1 MKELKMN
8 FSLSDTQLLQWE
20 SIVDFSR
27 RELNASVR
35 ENDQQGTFPL
45 ENWQKCANMGLLSLL
60 TPESYGGLGEDLIS
74 TVNSIEALGYACE
87 DSGLVHAIIT
97 QLCCIV
103 LLNLYGSEA
112 QKERYLGKLSSG
124 ELIAAQSITEPD
136 AGSDVL
142 SMRTKVDLEGE
153 GTSYL
158 LSGGKVFISNGPVA
172 DLVIVFAKCNAGKS
186 SFGDITCFLVE
197 KDASGYSMGK
207 PLQKMGLRTL
217 QNCEMFFDSVCVP
230 EQMML
235 GKNGHGMFIFNEAI
249 EWERALMTASHLG
262 TIERVLEKSVDYA
275 KTRKQFGKEIGK
287 NQSIANKL
295 GTMKV
300 NLELGKLILYKMAW
314 LKDQGKRA
322 TLEASLGKLFVSESL
337 KSACLDA
344 IQIHGGYG
352 YMQECDLERDLRDS
366 VAATIYSGTSEMQRN
381 IIARMLGL

>member
-1 MKELKMN
+1 MN

-27 RELNASVR
+27 RELNENVR
-35 ENDQQGTFPL
+35 ENDQLGSFPKD
-45 ENWQKCANMGLLSLL
+45 NWKKCADMGLLSLL
-60 TPESYGGLGEDLIS
+60 TPERYGGLGEDLAS
-74 TVNSIEALGYACE
+74 SVHSIQALSYGCE
-87 DSGLVHAIIT
+87 DSGLVHAIVT

-103 LLNLYGSEA
+103 ILNLYGTEA
-112 QKERYLGKLSSG
+112 QKQQYLGKLSAG

-142 SMRTKVDLEGE
+142 SMRTRVEEDGV
-153 GTSYL
+153 GFL
-158 LSGGKVFISNGPVA
+158 LSGGKVFISNGPLA
-172 DLVIVFAKCNAGKS
+172 DLIIVFAKCTTGKS
-186 SFGDITCFLVE
+186 SFGDVSCFLVE
-197 KDASGYSMGK
+197 KDAAGYSMGK

-230 EQMML
+230 AQQML
-235 GKNGHGMFIFNEAI
+235 GKPGHGMFIFNEAI
-249 EWERALMTASHLG
+249 EWERALMTAAHLG
-262 TIERVLEKSVDYA
+262 TLERVLEKSVDYV
-275 KTRKQFGKEIGK
+275 KTRKQFGQEIGK
-287 NQSIANKL
+287 NQSISNKI

-337 KSACLDA
+337 KSACMDA

-381 IIARMLGL
+381 IIARMLGI

>member
-1 MKELKMN
+1 MN
-8 FSLSDTQLLQWE
+8 FSLSDTQQLQWE
-20 SIVDFSR
+20 SIVDFAR
-27 RELNASVR
+27 RELNADIR
-35 ENDQQGTFPL
+35 EHDQQGLFPR
-45 ENWQKCANMGLLSLL
+45 EKWQKCAGMGLLSLL
-60 TPESYGGLGEDLIS
+60 TPERFGGLGEDLVS
-74 TVNSIEALGYACE
+74 TVNSIEALSYGCE

-103 LLNLYGSEA
+103 LLNLYGSES
-112 QKERYLGKLSSG
+112 QKEQYLEKLSQG

-142 SMRTKVDLEGE
+142 SMRTKVEVGE
-153 GTSYL
+153 QVFL
-158 LSGGKVFISNGPVA
+158 LSGSKVFISNGPIADVA
-172 DLVIVFAKCNAGKS
+172 IVFAKCSEGKS
-186 SFGDITCFLVE
+186 AFGDISCFLVPA
-197 KDASGYSMGK
+197 DAAGYSVGK

-217 QNCEMFFDSVCVP
+217 QNCELFFDSVQVP
-230 EQMML
+230 SQMLL
-235 GKNGHGMFIFNEAI
+235 GKTGHGMFIFNEAI

-262 TIERVLEKSVDYA
+262 TLERIMEKSVSYA

-287 NQSIANKL
+287 NQAIAHKI
-295 GTMKV
+295 GTMKL

-322 TLEASLGKLFVSESL
+322 TLEASLGKLFVSENL
-337 KSACLDA
+337 KAACLDA

-381 IIARMLGL
+381 IIARMLGI

>member
-1 MKELKMN
+1 MN
-8 FSLSDTQLLQWE
+8 FSLTDTQQLQWD
-20 SIVDFSR
+20 SIVDFAR
-27 RELNASVR
+27 RELNAEVR
-35 ENDQQGTFPL
+35 DNDQLGIFPRD
-45 ENWQKCANMGLLSLL
+45 NWRKCAEMGLLSLL
-60 TPESYGGLGEDLIS
+60 TPEQFGGLNEDLIS
-74 TVNSIEALGYACE
+74 TVHSVQALSYGCE

-103 LLNLYGSEA
+103 LLKLYGSQSQQQEF
-112 QKERYLGKLSSG
+112 LPGLSSG
-124 ELIAAQSITEPD
+124 ELVAAQSITEPD

-142 SMRTKVDLEGE
+142 SMRTRVAGDANQWQ
-153 GTSYL
+153 
-158 LSGGKVFISNGPVA
+158 LSGGKVFISNGPIA
-172 DLVIVFAKCNAGKS
+172 DLIIVFAKSGAGKS
-186 SFGDITCFLVE
+186 AFGDVTCFLIG
-197 KDASGYSMGK
+197 KDAIGYSMGK

-217 QNCEMFFDSVCVP
+217 QNCEMFFDAVP
-230 EQMML
+230 VDPQMIL
-235 GKNGHGMFIFNEAI
+235 GKDGHGMFIFNEAI

-262 TIERVLEKSVDYA
+262 TLQRVLEKSVAYA
-275 KTRKQFGKEIGK
+275 KTRKQFGTEIGK
-287 NQSIANKL
+287 NQSIANKI

-381 IIARMLGL
+381 IIARMLGI

>member
-1 MKELKMN
+1 MTMN
-8 FSLSDTQLLQWE
+8 FSLTDTQMLQWE
-20 SIVDFSR
+20 SIVEFSR
-27 RELNASVR
+27 RELNAEVR
-35 ENDQQGTFPL
+35 ENDQQGTFPVA
-45 ENWQKCANMGLLSLL
+45 NWKKCAEMGLLSLL
-60 TPESYGGLGEDLIS
+60 TPEQYGGLGEDLMS
-74 TVNSIEALGYACE
+74 TVNSIEALSYGCE

-103 LLNLYGSEA
+103 LVNLYGSEE
-112 QKERYLGKLSSG
+112 QKKQFLGKLSSG
-124 ELIAAQSITEPD
+124 EIIAAQSITEPD

-142 SMRTKVDLEGE
+142 SMRTKVDSAGAAY
-153 GTSYL
+153 S
-158 LSGGKVFISNGPVA
+158 LSGGKVFISNGPLA
-172 DLVIVFAKCNAGKS
+172 GLVIVFAKCSAGKS
-186 SFGDITCFLVE
+186 AFGDISCFLVE
-197 KDASGYSMGK
+197 SNSAGYTMGK

-217 QNCEMFFDSVCVP
+217 QNCEMFFDEVCVP

-235 GKNGHGMFIFNEAI
+235 GKSGHGMFIFNEAI

-262 TIERVLEKSVDYA
+262 TIERVLEKSVDYV

-287 NQSIANKL
+287 NQAIANKI
-295 GTMKV
+295 GTMKI
-300 NLELGKLILYKMAW
+300 NLELGKLILYKIAW

-381 IIARMLGL
+381 IIARMLGI

>member
-1 MKELKMN
+1 MN
-8 FSLSDTQLLQWE
+8 FSLSDTQQLQWE
-20 SIVDFSR
+20 SVVEFSR
-27 RELNASVR
+27 RELNAQVR
-35 ENDQQGTFPL
+35 ENDQLGKFPL
-45 ENWQKCANMGLLSLL
+45 ENWQKCADMGLLSLL
-60 TPESYGGLGEDLIS
+60 TPEQYGGLGEDLVS
-74 TVNSIEALGYACE
+74 TVHSVQALGYGCE

-103 LLNLYGSEA
+103 LLNLYGSES
-112 QKERYLGKLSSG
+112 QKKQYLARMSSG

-142 SMRTKVDLEGE
+142 SMRTKADGD
-153 GTSYL
+153 GTSYS
-158 LSGGKVFISNGPVA
+158 LSGGKVFISNGPIA
-172 DLVIVFAKCNAGKS
+172 GLSIVFAKCSSGKS
-186 SFGDITCFLVE
+186 AFGDISCFLVE
-197 KDASGYSMGK
+197 KDAPGYSMGK
-207 PLQKMGLRTL
+207 PLEKMGLRTL
-217 QNCEMFFDSVCVP
+217 QNCEMFFDEVCLP
-230 EQMML
+230 EQSLL
-235 GKNGHGMFIFNEAI
+235 GKSGHGMFIFNEGI

-262 TIERVLEKSVDYA
+262 TLERVLEKSIEYV

-287 NQSIANKL
+287 NQSVANKL
-295 GTMKV
+295 GAMKV
-300 NLELGKLILYKMAW
+300 NLELGKLILYKIAW

-344 IQIHGGYG
+344 IQVHGGYG